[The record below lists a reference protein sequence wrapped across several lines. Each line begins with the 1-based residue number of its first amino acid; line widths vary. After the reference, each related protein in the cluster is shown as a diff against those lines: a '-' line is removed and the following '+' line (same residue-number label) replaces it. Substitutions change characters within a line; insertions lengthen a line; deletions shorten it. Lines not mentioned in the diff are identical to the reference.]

1 MPTVHI
7 YDIENFNFSFSYSE
21 TNQENPDIQYYN
33 TKIYRGNLGYN
44 YVGNPKNVT
53 PFGKAKWASK
63 SYLALIKDINFY
75 YLPKSITFNTEMNRN
90 YSERLL
96 RNKSGGDIIIN
107 PTYSKQWDWNR
118 NFQFRYDLTKGLN
131 LDYQAE
137 AQAYVYEPAGN
148 PDKGTEEWKLN
159 RDTIKNELMHLG
171 TMQRFHQTVNVN
183 YTIPINKLP
192 LLSWVTANASYNG
205 QYFWTA
211 SALSI
216 QNRLGNTIESS
227 HSIQGSGNLDFT
239 KIYNSIPYL
248 KSLNTPASRRSSS
261 NNRKQQ
267 GVQKGQTSDSTT
279 MKPKSDHNFGKV
291 LLDGSLKLVTMV
303 KRASFTYSKN
313 GGQVLPGFMPE
324 PGYLGIFGT
333 NGAPGWDFALGVPGD
348 IFDKA
353 ISSGW
358 ITTDSILSDPYI
370 RRNTENLSYRVNCE
384 PFFGFKIDIQ
394 GNTTYTENFQQ
405 YFRANPYGIF
415 EVFTPTTAGSYSA
428 SSLLIKTA
436 FVGDY
441 GDSNEGSPLFDQML
455 ANRSV
460 IADRIAKDNPIWIA
474 NVNEYVFDTIANEY
488 FPKGYGAS
496 SNQVLLY
503 SFLSAYS
510 GQDASNIKLNPFQK
524 IPFPNWSLTYNGLTN
539 IPAIGAIF
547 KTVNITHAYRSTTAI
562 SSWAS
567 NVYYDDNNPIQTYEN
582 SNNIIPKIDINQIV
596 LNEQFAPLLGIDVG
610 FQNSLTANIQYK
622 QSRSLTMS
630 FSNNQLTEVVGRE
643 IVVGAGYRIKGL
655 KFNIMSISGG
665 GNKKTVSNDLVLK
678 VDLGFKKDKTTL
690 RRVDENNSQ
699 VSAGQ
704 NKVNIYIT
712 GDYQF
717 STRLSAQVFFK
728 RDMNTPF
735 VSTTFPTATTFA
747 GMMIRFNL
755 AQ

>member
-1 MPTVHI
+1 M
-7 YDIENFNFSFSYSE
+7 
-21 TNQENPDIQYYN
+21 
-33 TKIYRGNLGYN
+33 
-44 YVGNPKNVT
+44 GNPKNVT

-90 YSERLL
+90 FSERLL

-107 PTYSKQWDWNR
+107 PTVSKQWDWNR

-131 LDYQAE
+131 LDYQAQAE
-137 AQAYVYEPAGN
+137 AYVYEPAGN
-148 PDKGTEEWKLN
+148 PDKGTEEWKLY
-159 RDTIKNELMHLG
+159 RDTIKDELLHLG
-171 TMQRFHQTVNVN
+171 TMSRFHQTINVN

-192 LLSWVTANASYNG
+192 LLNWVTANASYNG

-239 KIYNSIPYL
+239 KIYNSVPYL
-248 KSLNTPASRRSSS
+248 KKLNTPAAKR
-261 NNRKQQ
+261 NNNSKNNKKNQAP
-267 GVQKGQTSDSTT
+267 KGQTADSTT
-279 MKPKSDHNFGKV
+279 MKEKSNTNFGKV
-291 LLDGSLKLVTMV
+291 LLDGSLKIATMV

-313 GGQVLPGFMPE
+313 GGQVLPGFMPV

-333 NGAPGWDFALGVPGD
+333 NGAPGWDFVLGLPGD
-348 IFDKA
+348 VYDKA

-370 RRNTENLSYRVNCE
+370 RRNTENISYRVNCE
-384 PFFGFKIDIQ
+384 PFVGFKIDIQ
-394 GNTTYTENFQQ
+394 GNTNYTENFQQ

-415 EVFTPTTAGSYSA
+415 EVFTPTTAGSFTA

-436 FVGDY
+436 FTPTNGE
-441 GDSNEGSPLFDQML
+441 GNENSPLFDQML
-455 ANRSV
+455 ANRVV
-460 IADRIAKDNPIWIA
+460 IADRIAKNNPAWIA
-474 NVNEYVFDTIANEY
+474 NVNEYVFDTIAHDY

-496 SNQVLLY
+496 SSQVLLY

-510 GQDASNIKLNPFQK
+510 GESAENIKLTPFQK
-524 IPFPNWSLTYNGLTN
+524 IPFPNWSLSYNGLTN
-539 IPAIGAIF
+539 IPAIGEIF
-547 KTVNITHAYRSTTAI
+547 KTVNITHTYRSTYSI
-562 SSWAS
+562 SNWAS
-567 NVYYDDNNPIQTYEN
+567 NVYYDENNPIQTYESN
-582 SNNIIPKIDINQIV
+582 SNIIPEIDISQIV
-596 LNEQFAPLLGIDVG
+596 LNEQFMPLLGLDVG
-610 FQNSLTANIQYK
+610 FQNSLTCNVQYK

-630 FSNNQLTEVVGRE
+630 FSNNQLTEVEGRE

-665 GNKKTVSNDLVLK
+665 GNKKTVNNDLVLK
-678 VDLGFKKDKTTL
+678 IDLGFKRDKTTL